1 MGYTLGEAAKAC
13 GKSKATLSKA
23 IKQGKISAIK
33 NDNGSFSIEAAE
45 LHRVYEINTETANS
59 KQTETDKDDVVNT
72 QKDNEIELL
81 KVKLEAAQ
89 QRIIDLQTDKDWL
102 QAQTTRLL
110 TVQEDSKQGFL
121 SKLFSSK

>member
-1 MGYTLGEAAKAC
+1 MGYTLGEAARAC

-23 IKQGKISAIK
+23 IKQGKISAVK

-59 KQTETDKDDVVNT
+59 EQTETDKNAVVNT

-81 KVKLEAAQ
+81 RVKLEAAQ
-89 QRIIDLQTDKDWL
+89 QRITDLEKDKDWL

-110 TVQEDSKQGFL
+110 TVQENSKQSFL

>member
-1 MGYTLGEAAKAC
+1 MAYTLGQAALAV

-23 IKQGKISAIK
+23 IKTGKISATK
-33 NDNGSFSIEAAE
+33 LDNGSYSIEAAE
-45 LHRVYEINTETANS
+45 LHRVYEINTKTANS
-59 KQTETDKDDVVNT
+59 EQTETDKDAVVNT

-81 KVKLEAAQ
+81 KVKLESAQ
-89 QRIIDLQTDKDWL
+89 QRITDLEQDKDWL

-110 TVQEDSKQGFL
+110 TVQENSKQGFL

>member
-23 IKQGKISAIK
+23 IKQGKISAAK

-45 LHRVYEINTETANS
+45 LHRVYKINTETANS
-59 KQTETDKDDVVNT
+59 EQSRTDKDAVVNT

-89 QRIIDLQTDKDWL
+89 QRIIDLEKDKDWL

>member
-23 IKQGKISAIK
+23 IKQGKISAAK

-45 LHRVYEINTETANS
+45 LHRVYAINTETANS
-59 KQTETDKDDVVNT
+59 EQSGTDKDAVVNT
-72 QKDNEIELL
+72 QKDNEIGLL

-89 QRIIDLQTDKDWL
+89 QRIIDLEKDKDWL

>member
-1 MGYTLGEAAKAC
+1 MAYTLGQAAKAC

-23 IKQGKISAIK
+23 IKQGKISAAK

-45 LHRVYEINTETANS
+45 LHRVYAINTETANS
-59 KQTETDKDDVVNT
+59 EQTETDKDDVVNT

-89 QRIIDLQTDKDWL
+89 QRIIDLEKDKDWL